1 MAEGGSIA
9 HRHTDTKTKRM
20 TCVIR
25 SALWSCGEGE
35 LATTLPM
42 VAPLNAF
49 PFCSPQGPLQ
59 DHCAKSG
66 TPPTLFFTPLS
77 ASKLATRYK
86 NKRYRFLDTFLLRS
100 LAEREGFEPPEPRSS
115 TVFKTAA
122 IDHSATS
129 PKDKS
134 IAFFLN
140 HQIFFKLFLKKN
152 TPATQHPIDQQ
163 LTDYAIF
170 SLFFSILVESYD
182 LVCFSKKIAEV
193 AQTKYLSNLCYKTDI
208 KAYFVGIDAALT
220 LKKFIDELASSRR

>member
-1 MAEGGSIA
+1 M
-9 HRHTDTKTKRM
+9 
-20 TCVIR
+20 
-25 SALWSCGEGE
+25 
-35 LATTLPM
+35 ATTLPL

-59 DHCAKSG
+59 AHCAKSSK
-66 TPPTLFFTPLS
+66 PPIFCFSHLCLQ
-77 ASKLATRYK
+77 ASLRQGIK
-86 NKRYRFLDTFLLRS
+86 NKRYRFLDTFLLRG

-152 TPATQHPIDQQ
+152 IPATQHPIDQQ
-163 LTDYAIF
+163 LTDYTIF
-170 SLFFSILVESYD
+170 SLFFSILVKSYD
-182 LVCFSKKIAEV
+182 LVCFGKK
-193 AQTKYLSNLCYKTDI
+193 
-208 KAYFVGIDAALT
+208 
-220 LKKFIDELASSRR
+220 